1 MLSIFAA
8 STNQQPVF
16 LASNVVQETTG
27 IAVPVADPNDPVE
40 KAYQQLLADDDAA
53 QAEIDGWIRN
63 NQAFVDQ
70 GGVPNAELNR
80 RILARLKPVGQ
91 EYVNFIAAHPDHA
104 RARIAYGSFLNDMQ
118 DEDGAHDQW
127 EKACALDPKIPAGW
141 NNLANYYG
149 EHGPI
154 TNAFA
159 DYQKAIDLDP
169 LESVYY
175 HNFGTTVYLYR
186 KDAEEYFH
194 ITEPE
199 VFDKALALYSKAL
212 QLDPQDFPLA
222 SDIAQTYYGIK
233 PLRVDDALDAWTNA
247 LKLTHDE
254 VEREGVYLHF
264 ARIKIAAGRYDEVQ
278 DNLDAVTNAMYDG
291 LKKRLQRNLNK
302 ALKQE
307 NDELETNGVELI
319 ETNESQAAPR
329 DNLPL
334 HGPSI
339 PIPPGTPV
347 EGK

>member
-1 MLSIFAA
+1 MLSVFVA

-40 KAYQQLLADDDAA
+40 KAYQQVLADDDAA
-53 QAEIDGWIRN
+53 QAEIDQWIRA

-70 GGVPNAELNR
+70 GGVPNAELDR
-80 RILARLKPVGQ
+80 RIEERLKPIKQ
-91 EYVNFIAAHPDHA
+91 EYENFIAAHPDHA
-104 RARIAYGSFLNDMQ
+104 RARVAYGSFLSDTQ
-118 DEDGAHDQW
+118 DEDGARDQW
-127 EKACALDPKIPAGW
+127 EKARDLDPKIPAVW

-159 DYQKAIDLDP
+159 GYQKAIELDP
-169 LESVYY
+169 FESVYY

-199 VFDKALALYSKAL
+199 VFDKALALYDKAL
-212 QLDPQDFPLA
+212 KLDPQDFPLA

-233 PLRVDDALDAWTNA
+233 PLRVDDALNAWTNA
-247 LKLTHDE
+247 LKLARDE
-254 VEREGVYLHF
+254 IEREGVYLHF

-278 DNLDAVTNAMYDG
+278 DNLDAVTNSMYDG

-302 ALKQE
+302 SLNEENQE
-307 NDELETNGVELI
+307 MATNGVELI
-319 ETNESQAAPR
+319 ETNGPL

-334 HGPSI
+334 HAPSI

-347 EGK
+347 DGK